1 MVGKLATVLL
11 KLFSSNVAK
20 EFFFFFFFFCTVAL
34 PRNLKEDLLFKTP
47 LVSRNGTGNPG
58 SLIVPQDGSS
68 KITVFVW
75 GKKTILKFA
84 GNTK

>member
-1 MVGKLATVLL
+1 MVKLGTSFH
-11 KLFSSNVAK
+11 KLFRSYVAK
-20 EFFFFFFFFCTVAL
+20 QVVCFFFVFVFFFL